1 MPVTVRPANHQA
13 REWTARPA
21 TSDLNLL
28 QASCRDEFDH
38 DVSTQFEQVI
48 QPSSKDSENT
58 NVCPSSS
65 RFARLQAAFRAE
77 FGGDVS
83 TRPKQVNCIQS
94 SFKDLTNTNIC
105 PSSNGFV
112 CAVFA
117 AYSHHHHLSIRP
129 EDVWFT
135 ILSQLSFYIN
145 AHAEELRSSFV
156 AHEGQK
162 ELVVSGI
169 GTIQTV
175 DVGGLAV
182 RLTHEMEQHLVDA
195 ELREWIMPNFSTTTA
210 TDTIVAAIIMMGSMQ
225 KYFSYKM
232 SMCCGI
238 PSVTLLGEKADWVE
252 IRRRV
257 DKLASF
263 GKETEQFSL
272 LLAPILDYF
281 IRTFDNTEDA
291 KVVEFW
297 TKIAHQ
303 HSNSSGPSYL
313 SGWITAFCFWDSK
326 GKLLFRE
333 PRGDVG
339 DDDLGQQGC
348 NIDGTVYHRVDT
360 SDIPEAYVSVPVTVD
375 DNGIEF
381 KTRMVAGLVGIEVSS
396 SGEKLDNS
404 NRPNVWV
411 EDEPGGLKLKEDIS
425 DEDKV
430 TGLDSLQP
438 VAGWWMYE
446 LKG

>member
-1 MPVTVRPANHQA
+1 MPVTVRPSNHQA

-58 NVCPSSS
+58 NVCPSS
-65 RFARLQAAFRAE
+65 
-77 FGGDVS
+77 
-83 TRPKQVNCIQS
+83 
-94 SFKDLTNTNIC
+94 
-105 PSSNGFV
+105 NGFV
-112 CAVFA
+112 CAVSA
-117 AYSHHHHLSIRP
+117 AYSQHHHLSIRP

-162 ELVVSGI
+162 ELVVSGV

-252 IRRRV
+252 IRRRI

-281 IRTFDNTEDA
+281 IRTFDNAEDA
-291 KVVEFW
+291 KVVDFW

-303 HSNSSGPSYL
+303 HSNFSGPSYL
-313 SGWITAFCFWDSK
+313 SGWITAFCFWYSN
-326 GKLLFRE
+326 GKLVFRE

-375 DNGIEF
+375 DNDVVF
-381 KTRMVAGLVGIEVSS
+381 KTRMVAGLVGIKVSS
-396 SGEKLDNS
+396 SGEKLDIS
-404 NRPNVWV
+404 NRSNVWV
-411 EDEPGGLKLKEDIS
+411 EDEPAGSKLKEDIS
-425 DEDKV
+425 YEDKV